1 MTLMERYREMM
12 FRWFHADHGITR
24 VFMGN
29 GVIRWRC
36 NCGKELGETDF
47 KKLLKQLSSDVRISK
62 GDD

>member
-12 FRWFHADHGITR
+12 FRWFHANHGVTR
-24 VFMGN
+24 VFMGD

-47 KKLLKQLSSDVRISK
+47 KTLGK
-62 GDD
+62 